1 MKIHHLGIVIKNM
14 PDALLALDKS
24 LDDVLEKVADHEQN
38 NTLYFLHLPENNLW
52 IELVEPM
59 NEQSTVTTFLKKN
72 GMALHHIGLQI
83 TDLAQIEESYRN
95 RKGTFLLGAYNIF
108 VRSFGGNLKTRFVF
122 VNGLL
127 LEYVQS
133 D

>member
-38 NTLYFLHLPENNLW
+38 NNLYFLHLPENNLW

-95 RKGTFLLGAYNIF
+95 RKGAFLLGAYNIF

>member
-1 MKIHHLGIVIKNM
+1 MKIHHLGIVIRNM
-14 PDALLALDKS
+14 SEALLALGKS

-38 NTLYFLHLPENNLW
+38 NNLYFIHLPENNLW

-59 NEQSTVTTFLKKN
+59 NEHSTVTTFLKKN
-72 GMALHHIGLQI
+72 GMAFHHIGLQI
-83 TDLAQIEESYRN
+83 TDLAQIEESYGN
-95 RKGTFLLGAYNIF
+95 RKGAFLLGGYNIF

>member
-38 NTLYFLHLPENNLW
+38 NNLYFLHLPENNLW